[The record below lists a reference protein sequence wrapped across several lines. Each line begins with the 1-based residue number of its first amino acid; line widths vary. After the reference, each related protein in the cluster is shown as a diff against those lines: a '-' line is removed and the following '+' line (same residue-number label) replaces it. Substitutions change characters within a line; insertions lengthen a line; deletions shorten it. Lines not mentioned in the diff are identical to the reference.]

1 HSLKILTILKS
12 APSEEVSVAAAKIK
26 TYLENNDIPLNI
38 AITGECDAGKSS
50 FLKAFRGIKDKD
62 GGADVVDTTSV
73 YPHPKYPNVTF
84 SDLPGIGSTKF
95 PADEYLKLVGFEK
108 FDFFIIISADRF
120 RENDVKLAKEIQ
132 KMKKNFYFVRT
143 KIDNNIKAA
152 QRKKDFSEER
162 TLTQMRED
170 CVQGL
175 KEQGIES
182 PQVFLVSSFHPHL
195 YDFSLLQETFDREL
209 PELKKHVLL
218 LPVQNISLEI
228 NNGKKEAFLTKLK
241 FFTLLSAAAGAV
253 PVAAVSAAVDLSLMA
268 AFVRGCVQGF
278 CLDKPSLKKLAV
290 TSGVTYMD
298 LCAVIKSPLAGVETD
313 KYLIM
318 KVLITLT
325 VTAALLAVKDRSRSI
340 PKFGSPA
347 AMSLSY
353 ITPYKL
359 LMFSLN
365 KLADDAQR
373 VFERAV
379 GFNTAE

>member
-1 HSLKILTILKS
+1 MCISVLINMPYWISMEDLFASVKSDLKNNDP
-12 APSEEVSVAAAKIK
+12 AAAAAKIK

-50 FLKAFRGIKDKD
+50 FLKAFRGIED

-132 KMKKNFYFVRT
+132 KMKKNFFFVRT

-228 NNGKKEAFLTKLK
+228 NNRKKN
-241 FFTLLSAAAGAV
+241 
-253 PVAAVSAAVDLSLMA
+253 LMA

-278 CLDKPSLKKLAV
+278 FLDKPSLKKLAV
-290 TSGVTYMD
+290 TSGVTYTD

-318 KVLITLT
+318 KMLISLT

-353 ITPYKL
+353 IIPYKL

-365 KLADDAQR
+365 KLADDAQK

>member
-1 HSLKILTILKS
+1 MEDLIASVKNDLKDNDP
-12 APSEEVSVAAAKIK
+12 AAAAAKIK

-38 AITGECDAGKSS
+38 DKSS
-50 FLKAFRGIKDKD
+50 FLKPFRGIKYEDE
-62 GGADVVDTTSV
+62 GADVVDTTSV

-84 SDLPGIGSTKF
+84 SDLPGIGSTDF

-108 FDFFIIISADRF
+108 FDFFIIISAVRF
-120 RENDVKLAKEIQ
+120 RENDVKLAQEIQ
-132 KMKKNFYFVRT
+132 RMKKNFYFVRS

-170 CVQGL
+170 CIQGL
-175 KEQGIES
+175 EEQGIKS

-228 NNGKKEAFLTKLK
+228 NNRKKEAFLTKLK
-241 FFTLLSAAAGAV
+241 YFTLLSAAAAAV
-253 PVAAVSAAVDLSLMA
+253 PVPGLSAAVDLSLMA

-278 CLDKPSLKKLAV
+278 GLDKPSLKRLAV
-290 TSGVTYMD
+290 RSGVSYPD
-298 LCAVIKSPLAGVETD
+298 LCAVITSPLAGVETD

-318 KVLITLT
+318 KVLISLT
-325 VTAALLAVKDRSRSI
+325 VTAVLLAVKDRLRSI
-340 PKFGSPA
+340 PIFGIPA

-353 ITPYKL
+353 IIPYKL

-365 KLADDAQR
+365 NLADDTRR

>member
-1 HSLKILTILKS
+1 PRGAVKGLDLFASVKSDLKNNDP
-12 APSEEVSVAAAKIK
+12 AAAAAKIK

-50 FLKAFRGIKDKD
+50 FLKAFRGIED

-132 KMKKNFYFVRT
+132 KMKKNFFFVRT

-152 QRKKDFSEER
+152 QRKKDFS
-162 TLTQMRED
+162 
-170 CVQGL
+170 L

-218 LPVQNISLEI
+218 LP
-228 NNGKKEAFLTKLK
+228 KKEAFLTKLK
-241 FFTLLSAAAGAV
+241 YFTLLSAAAGAV
-253 PVAAVSAAVDLSLMA
+253 PVAGLSAAVDLSLMA

-278 CLDKPSLKKLAV
+278 FLDKPSLKKLAV
-290 TSGVTYMD
+290 TSGVTYTD

-318 KVLITLT
+318 KMLISLT

-353 ITPYKL
+353 IIPYKL

-365 KLADDAQR
+365 KLADDAQK